1 MTSILTKMRPEIT
14 AGGFARDDGGVS
26 LYQRVNALLRPDMT
40 VLDLGCGRGEIFLGL
55 PKDSYRAVLAK
66 IQGKVAKVIG
76 IDVDKAA
83 LLHPHLDEC
92 HIVEKTSPLPL
103 PNASVDVVICDW
115 VLEHVDDPPGFVSEL
130 RRVLKPG
137 GWFCARTPNRWGY
150 VGLGACVIPNAAH
163 QSLLKIL
170 TPLRDEEDMFPTVY
184 KLNTLKDIRLYFQT
198 DKWNNFSF
206 MQGQTPNY
214 FGNSS
219 LLFRLIEFYQNVVPN
234 ILQTNIMVFI
244 QKK

>member
-40 VLDLGCGRGEIFLGL
+40 VLDLGCGRGEIFLCAE
-55 PKDSYRAVLAK
+55 DSYYRAALAK

-115 VLEHVDDPPGFVSEL
+115 VLEHIDDPPGFVSEL

-137 GWFCARTPNRWGY
+137 GWFCARTPTGLCRTWCLRYTERSSSKSAENSDASARRGRY
-150 VGLGACVIPNAAH
+150 VPH
-163 QSLLKIL
+163 
-170 TPLRDEEDMFPTVY
+170 
-184 KLNTLKDIRLYFQT
+184 RL
-198 DKWNNFSF
+198 
-206 MQGQTPNY
+206 
-214 FGNSS
+214 
-219 LLFRLIEFYQNVVPN
+219 
-234 ILQTNIMVFI
+234 
-244 QKK
+244 